1 MGTGSPPDD
10 PEIFDRFHLSLF
22 NDIVPKLVTRSCVPA
37 VNGSLFCG
45 ILKLKCSG
53 PHWCDGTG
61 VYGIPLNRYRTHTL
75 VLEPVHQKIVIIIVT
90 GPSYEVVAI
99 IKSI

>member
-1 MGTGSPPDD
+1 M
-10 PEIFDRFHLSLF
+10 
-22 NDIVPKLVTRSCVPA
+22 
-37 VNGSLFCG
+37 
-45 ILKLKCSG
+45 
-53 PHWCDGTG
+53 
-61 VYGIPLNRYRTHTL
+61 YGIPLNRYRTHTL